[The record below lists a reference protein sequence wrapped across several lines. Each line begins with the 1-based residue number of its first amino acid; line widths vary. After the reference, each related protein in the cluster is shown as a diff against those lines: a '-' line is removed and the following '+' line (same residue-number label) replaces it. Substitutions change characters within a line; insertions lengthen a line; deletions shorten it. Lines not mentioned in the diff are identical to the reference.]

1 MTQLLHVLLVDAQAG
16 VHESLEPR
24 LKRTGYRTT
33 LARDGVGAL
42 ETARRDPPDLIV
54 LDGSAPG
61 ENCQQTC
68 RELKRLRPEL
78 PVIIYQGEG
87 TANAENDTTDCGADE
102 LVARPADPALVMQ
115 KIVQLLHR

>member
-1 MTQLLHVLLVDAQAG
+1 MTQLLHVLLVDAKAEAP
-16 VHESLEPR
+16 ESLGPR

-54 LDGSAPG
+54 LDGNALG

-78 PVIIYQGEG
+78 PVIIYQSEL
-87 TANAENDTTDCGADE
+87 AANDTNDCGADE

-115 KIVQLLHR
+115 KIVQLLQR